1 MPAMVRTVKRTSP
14 ADNAGLDRGD
24 YILKVG
30 MFEELTL
37 PADVLYTHVFVV

>member
-24 YILKVG
+24 YILKVR
-30 MFEELTL
+30 
-37 PADVLYTHVFVV
+37 V

>member
-24 YILKVG
+24 YILKVCV
-30 MFEELTL
+30 FEQIKLLCTCIC
-37 PADVLYTHVFVV
+37 